1 MVRTFQD
8 ITGIR
13 AKYVNTFTRAGLL
26 DYFPAFAKD
35 ELLVRELLRMVGY
48 AVEYG
53 YFQPECDLSWYH
65 RLHPDALT

>member
-1 MVRTFQD
+1 M
-8 ITGIR
+8 
-13 AKYVNTFTRAGLL
+13 NTFTRAGLL